1 MRSYTGSGQS
11 DRQQAVMAL
20 QPSKLILRSYVLSDC
35 CARVRI
41 AASLKNIPLQIKETP
56 RIRVTRPALYMRK
69 DPSTTAPILEVHY
82 GNRKPLI
89 MTQSFGMLEFLEE
102 TYPSETRLIPP
113 VTDMAARSKAMDLA
127 LLVACEFQPM
137 LSYRILKALEGLSFD
152 EAVRGPRQDRLFT
165 RDDEA
170 TRMHLKHVRS
180 AYTTPVMIMAMKA
193 YEGIAKKSA
202 GKFSVGDNVS
212 IADICLVPLIQS
224 IQRSRKIEIGK
235 FYPTISRIM
244 ETCEGID
251 AFRLQGV
258 PPRPKEQETSQNSQT
273 DDVPQADHSTATA
286 ANS

>member
-1 MRSYTGSGQS
+1 
-11 DRQQAVMAL
+11 MAL
-20 QPSKLILRSYVLSDC
+20 QPSKLILRNYVLSDC

-41 AASLKNIPLQIKETP
+41 AASLKNISLQIKETP
-56 RIRVTRPALYMRK
+56 PIRVKKLAAYPKK

-82 GNRKPLI
+82 ENCKPLI
-89 MTQSFGMLEFLEE
+89 MTQSLGMLEFLEE

-113 VTDMAARSKAMDLA
+113 VTDMAARSKVMDLA

-137 LSYRILKALEGLSFD
+137 LSYRVLKALEGLSFD
-152 EAVRGPRQDRLFT
+152 EAVRGPRQGRLFM

-170 TRMHLKHVRS
+170 TRMHLKHVRK
-180 AYTTPVMIMAMKA
+180 AYTTPVMIMAMRA
-193 YEGIAKKSA
+193 YEGIARKSA

-212 IADICLVPLIQS
+212 IADICLVPLIQN
-224 IQRSRKIEIGK
+224 IQRSRKIEIGE

-258 PPRPKEQETSQNSQT
+258 PPRPKEQETSQSSQSN
-273 DDVPQADHSTATA
+273 DVPQADHSTATA